1 MKSKRNLI
9 FSIFQLII
17 GLLAI
22 IAFAVVGRN
31 GENIAKWIIT
41 LLLAIFYVVLGV
53 IGIMD
58 YKSSK

>member
-22 IAFAVVGRN
+22 IAFAVLGLN
-31 GENIAKWIIT
+31 GENMAKWIVT
-41 LLLAIFYVVLGV
+41 LVLAVFYVVLGV

-58 YKSSK
+58 Y